1 MKVAEEIRQ
10 REAEVDAIGQRRF
23 FETTNKSTYVP
34 KSYQENTIG
43 RRVMKTTDG
52 KPVSMNLRDEQ
63 LIVEH
68 GTWRR
73 MQKCSDDD
81 LWMRIPKGDYTQQQP
96 VTLWTHFLERKNFQN
111 SAGVGPN
118 PFARTSGFTQT
129 SDQVKS
135 ISGYYGNID
144 FEQEAAKID
153 FRKTKGTDL
162 NLTNPY
168 IETEANVS
176 NLAQLKERVIEGCK
190 TMSPANGLRALR
202 IALKRLDHNQ
212 NGLVEPVEFKYGL
225 RAFGI
230 DMKEEECA
238 LLLKYFDQ
246 NRDGVLSANE
256 ILHILRDGYFNETRA
271 AIVE

>member
-1 MKVAEEIRQ
+1 MMKVAEEIRQ

-168 IETEANVS
+168 IETEAKVS

-190 TMSPANGLRALR
+190 TMSPANGYILEITVQFGCGWRVQWR
-202 IALKRLDHNQ
+202 LKAQRLGVDSVTHILGQ
-212 NGLVEPVEFKYGL
+212 FW
-225 RAFGI
+225 
-230 DMKEEECA
+230 
-238 LLLKYFDQ
+238 LLLEFL
-246 NRDGVLSANE
+246 GE
-256 ILHILRDGYFNETRA
+256 IHIWEHLEYSVPAFA
-271 AIVE
+271 F